1 MGLPMLDN
9 ASLNMMGSYGSYF
22 SDKILGDGPANLS
35 FRTGKWKNVEEWRK
49 LARKRLLEC
58 MAPIKIEKRPEVK
71 IESITEFDGLH
82 VEQLSWQL
90 PYGPR
95 TEAVF
100 LKPAGAKGKLPG
112 VLGLHDHAG
121 NKFLGWRKIAQIDNN
136 PWEVQKNHQKNY
148 YGGRAW
154 ANELARS
161 GYAVL
166 VNDAFTFASRRVRVA
181 EVPENLRGN
190 GVDPESTDIEGI
202 NKYIAFGGVHESIMQ
217 KSLMCSGTT
226 FAGVYATEDQCALDI
241 LATRTDVDATR
252 LGCGGLSGGGMRTV
266 YLSGIDERIRCAIP
280 SGFMTTWRDFL
291 LHKCYTHTW
300 MIYLSLLPHDLDFPE
315 IIALGAPA
323 ATLVLN
329 CNEDKLFTLSEMK
342 RADQITRELF
352 EQCGD
357 AEKYRCSFHP
367 GGHKLDVAMQAEAF
381 AWYDKHLKR

>member
-1 MGLPMLDN
+1 MAGN
-9 ASLNMMGSYGSYF
+9 ISLNMMGSYGDYF
-22 SDKILGDGPANLS
+22 SNTILGDGPANLS
-35 FRTGKWKNVEEWRK
+35 FRTGKWKSVEEWRC

-58 MAPIKIEKRPEVK
+58 MAPIKIDTKPVIRVEA
-71 IESITEFDGLH
+71 ITEFDGLH
-82 VEQLSWQL
+82 VEKLSWQL

-100 LKPAGAKGKLPG
+100 LKPAGAKEKLPG

-121 NKFLGWRKIAQIDNN
+121 NKFLGWRKIAQTDKN
-136 PWEVQKNHQKNY
+136 PWEIQKNHHKNY
-148 YGGRAW
+148 YGGRPW

-166 VNDAFTFASRRVRVA
+166 VHDAFTFASRRVRVA
-181 EVPENLRGN
+181 EVPENIRGG
-190 GVDPESTDIEGI
+190 GVDPDPSDIEGV
-202 NKYIAFGGVHESIMQ
+202 NKYIAFGGAHEAIMQ

-226 FAGVYATEDQCALDI
+226 FAGVYAVEDQCALDI
-241 LATRTDVDATR
+241 LAARSDVDATR

-266 YLSGIDERIRCAIP
+266 YLSGIDERIRCAVP
-280 SGFMTTWRDFL
+280 AGFMTTWRDFL
-291 LHKCYTHTW
+291 LQKCFTHTW

-352 EQCGD
+352 EKCGD
-357 AEKYRCSFHP
+357 GDKYQCSFHP
-367 GGHKLDVAMQAEAF
+367 GGHKLDVTMQTEAF
-381 AWYDKHLKR
+381 AWYDKHLKQR